1 MKLKLAGSQM
11 MNYTEVNEISVRP
24 SLSVMQLLTQY
35 SSDLERL
42 TTAAEVEFIE
52 TTISRS
58 GGIMVE
64 LLETTIFRQ

>member
-1 MKLKLAGSQM
+1 M

-42 TTAAEVEFIE
+42 TTAAEGEFIE

>member
-1 MKLKLAGSQM
+1 M

-35 SSDLERL
+35 SSDLKRL

-64 LLETTIFRQ
+64 LLETKIFRQ

>member
-1 MKLKLAGSQM
+1 
-11 MNYTEVNEISVRP
+11 
-24 SLSVMQLLTQY
+24 MQLLTQY
-35 SSDLERL
+35 SSDVERL
-42 TTAAEVEFIE
+42 ATAAEVEFIE